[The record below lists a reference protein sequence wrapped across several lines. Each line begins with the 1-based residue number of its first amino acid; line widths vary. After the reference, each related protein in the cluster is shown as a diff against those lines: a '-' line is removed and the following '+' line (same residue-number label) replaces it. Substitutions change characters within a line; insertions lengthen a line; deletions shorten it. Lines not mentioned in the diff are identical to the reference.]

1 MTFYLRLLMMS
12 QSFQH
17 DQIDLLDVWLCIHV
31 SKVHLSNFPR
41 FFGVSVQ
48 IFLNAWEERIIWN
61 AIIYILYIIYMINL
75 FI

>member
-1 MTFYLRLLMMS
+1 MMFYLRLLMMY

-17 DQIDLLDVWLCIHV
+17 DQIDLLDVCLCIHV
-31 SKVHLSNFPR
+31 SEGHLSNFPR
-41 FFGVSVQ
+41 FLGVSVQ

-61 AIIYILYIIYMINL
+61 AIIYILYIIYMINM